1 MGRVSDSKFRKYRY
15 RDAKVAEEYDEIRF
29 GSGARRSLDLA
40 TRKSL
45 SHALRFLSDGNA
57 VLDLPAGTGRWTDLC
72 VRRKLRYVGGDISRE
87 MLLVAKKK
95 HDSIAKSFSMVQC
108 DATALPFP
116 DASFDCV
123 LAFKFLSLLP
133 EEMRAKVLREMRRV
147 SRRYLVAQS
156 GYLRSFDPWLALR
169 LWLSRLTGQEWRVKK
184 WAQRTA
190 LAGQIAAAGWRP
202 VARVPVRAGLRSY
215 LWPFGV
221 PYLAVYEREGPGA

>member
-1 MGRVSDSKFRKYRY
+1 VSDSKFRKYRY
-15 RDAKVAEEYDEIRF
+15 RDAKVAEQYDQIRF
-29 GSGARRSLDLA
+29 GSGERRQLDLA
-40 TRKSL
+40 TRRSL

-72 VRRKLRYVGGDISRE
+72 VRRKLRYVGADISRE
-87 MLLVAKKK
+87 MLQVAQKK
-95 HDSIAKSFSMVQC
+95 HESIAKSFSLVQC

-133 EEMRAKVLREMRRV
+133 EEMRAKVLGEMRRV

-156 GYLRSFDPWLALR
+156 GYLRSWDPWHALR
-169 LWLSRLTGQEWRVKK
+169 LGVSRLLGQEWRVRK
-184 WAQRTA
+184 WAQRSA
-190 LAGQIAAAGWRP
+190 LPGQIAAAGWRP
-202 VARVPVRAGLRSY
+202 LTRVPIRSGLLSY

>member
-1 MGRVSDSKFRKYRY
+1 MSDSKFRKYRY
-15 RDAKVAEEYDEIRF
+15 RDEEVAEQYDEIRF
-29 GSGARRSLDLA
+29 GSGPRRRHDLA
-40 TRKSL
+40 TRRSL

-87 MLLVAKKK
+87 MLNVARKK
-95 HDSIAKSFSMVQC
+95 HERIEKSFSLVQC

-133 EEMRAKVLREMRRV
+133 EEMRAKVLAELRRV

-169 LWLSRLTGQEWRVKK
+169 LGLSRLFGQEWRVRK
-184 WAQRTA
+184 WAQRSA
-190 LAGQIAAAGWRP
+190 LPGQIEAAGWRP
-202 VARVPVRAGLRSY
+202 LTRVPVRAGLRSY

-221 PYLAVYEREGPGA
+221 PYLAVYEREESGAR